1 MVHAFLENC
10 QIKFKSKPN
19 NIHFASVDEAREII
33 KKKKCDKTQKNLK
46 TKSFNANMPA

>member
-10 QIKFKSKPN
+10 QIKFKSKLN

-33 KKKKCDKTQKNLK
+33 KKKKVWQNSKESENKIL
-46 TKSFNANMPA
+46 